1 MLNVEVKNMCSLFVS
16 CDLGL
21 AIDDLNMKPHIFNL
35 QEENSEANNTAAQ
48 LHPDDLALINEDI
61 VVSDTEEDEE
71 ILKHKQE

>member
-35 QEENSEANNTAAQ
+35 QEESSEANNMAQ